1 MIQPNPTSASQF
13 QRGLVTARAAC
24 GVLWCFNPAESLSA
38 KGPDSLREMSN
49 CQAESYTC
57 YVKIQ
62 LQTKEAKKVLS

>member
-1 MIQPNPTSASQF
+1 MIQPNPTSAGVSISK
-13 QRGLVTARAAC
+13 RACDGSC
-24 GVLWCFNPAESLSA
+24 GLWCFNPAESLSA
-38 KGPDSLREMSN
+38 KGPDSLRQMSN